1 MQTINANKAGLAFGV
16 LLGGWH
22 LVWVLLVV
30 VGWAQPMLD
39 FIFWLHLIKP
49 VYMIEPFALGRA
61 VGLVVLTAVVGYVGG
76 WLFGLVWNRLHR

>member
-1 MQTINANKAGLAFGV
+1 MQTINANKTGLAFGV

-22 LVWVLLVV
+22 LVWVLLVL

-49 VYMIEPFALGRA
+49 VYTIEPFALGRA